1 MATIIKLTLF
11 KKEKAK
17 LKIFWTKILLFLLT
31 KIKYYSII
39 KVEKGGKIM
48 IYGCYTFKELQEK
61 YGWTC
66 TQGEIQKQITYARN
80 RGVLIEKAFKQG
92 KTYFKILNDNNPPEE
107 EWETYVNDPYF
118 EVTKGGMVRTS
129 TDKKIVSTKNTD
141 GYLTVTSSNPNNYG
155 KTYRVH
161 RMIMETFNPIE
172 NCENYYVD
180 HINGIRSDDRLE
192 NLRWVTSRQ
201 NSKYRDE
208 NYEKMNKNYQK
219 MIEKFGY
226 IRVNEIFEM
235 FLNEK

>member
-1 MATIIKLTLF
+1 MATITKLTLF

-141 GYLTVTSSNPNNYG
+141 GYLTVTSSNPNNYVIFNNEANTAIG
-155 KTYRVH
+155 HVGIYIGDGNFIHASNPKDGVKITTLLSGYYKIRYVGARRV
-161 RMIMETFNPIE
+161 I
-172 NCENYYVD
+172 
-180 HINGIRSDDRLE
+180 
-192 NLRWVTSRQ
+192 
-201 NSKYRDE
+201 
-208 NYEKMNKNYQK
+208 
-219 MIEKFGY
+219 
-226 IRVNEIFEM
+226 
-235 FLNEK
+235 